1 MKKID
6 TTKYA
11 EYLFIGP
18 GYTITM
24 RDAKIMARYFESAIH
39 GTLYG
44 IKHNGERAIIDQ
56 K

>member
-1 MKKID
+1 MKKIE
-6 TTKYA
+6 TEKYA
-11 EYLFIGP
+11 EYQYIGP
-18 GYTITM
+18 GYSVTM
-24 RDAKIMARYFESAIH
+24 RSAKEMAKLFDSSLH